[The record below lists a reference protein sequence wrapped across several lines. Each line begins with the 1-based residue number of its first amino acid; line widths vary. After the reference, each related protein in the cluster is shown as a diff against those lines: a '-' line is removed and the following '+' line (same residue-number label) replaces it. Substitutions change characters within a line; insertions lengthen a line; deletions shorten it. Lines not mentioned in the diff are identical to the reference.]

1 MRSFLFYHYNFCLRK
16 TLASI
21 SFQKPCKS
29 ICGAAEALWP
39 SVTQMQ
45 ELFIHTFPFICLV
58 FLLVHVSLKVN
69 KNLSE
74 CDKSQDLNLPVPRRR
89 VSVKGGREHS
99 VLGLVTQSCPT
110 LCDPVDCSPPGSSV
124 HGIFQ
129 AKMLK
134 PVSMPSSRDL
144 PDPGIKSKS
153 PTLQADSLLSEP
165 PGKPSTEGEG
175 KKTPFLLFQDRRS
188 FKISDYIVLHVWP
201 SKCPLDGKKN

>member
-1 MRSFLFYHYNFCLRK
+1 MW
-16 TLASI
+16 
-21 SFQKPCKS
+21 QKPRPESACAQKES
-29 ICGAAEALWP
+29 ICQEREGAQ
-39 SVTQMQ
+39 SM
-45 ELFIHTFPFICLV
+45 
-58 FLLVHVSLKVN
+58 
-69 KNLSE
+69 
-74 CDKSQDLNLPVPRRR
+74 
-89 VSVKGGREHS
+89 
-99 VLGLVTQSCPT
+99 LGLVTQSCPT
-110 LCDPVDCSPPGSSV
+110 LCDPIDCSPPGSSV
-124 HGIFQ
+124 HGILR

-201 SKCPLDGKKN
+201 SKCPLDGKKKLGVSCKDFQHYITFSIIKELLVLLPRQKGLLL